1 MKKLVLL
8 FAIVSLSVS
17 CNNNQDNDQSIVE
30 KIAKANGLESFNEA
44 EEIRYTF
51 NVRVND
57 TLRTS
62 RAWTWRPKEKTA
74 TLTTAD
80 STVTYNY
87 ENEAAQHERTDQRFI
102 NDKYWLLYPFQLAWD
117 DMEYAHE
124 KQTTAPISGEIMQ
137 KVTVTYPEGAG
148 YTPGDMY
155 EVYFGEDYII
165 KEWVYMPGGEKERA
179 FATTWE
185 DYREVNGINIATM
198 HRSEDRSFELFFTDL
213 QVEK

>member
-1 MKKLVLL
+1 MKKSFLLLL
-8 FAIVSLSVS
+8 FVIALVS
-17 CNNNQDNDQSIVE
+17 CNSSGEKDQRIVDQIAQAHGLNAFQD
-30 KIAKANGLESFNEA
+30 A

-87 ENEAAQHERTDQRFI
+87 ETEAAKHETTDQRFI

-117 DMEYAHE
+117 DMEYTHE
-124 KQTTAPISGEIMQ
+124 KQAPAPISGEIMQ
-137 KVTVTYPEGAG
+137 KVTVTYSEGAG

-155 EVYFGEDYII
+155 EIYFGEDLILR
-165 KEWVYMPGGEKERA
+165 EWVYIPGGEKERA

-185 DYREVNGINIATM
+185 SYNDLNGLKIATM
-198 HRSEDRSFELFFTDL
+198 HRSGDGSFELFITDL
-213 QVEK
+213 QVKR